1 MLLRR
6 CGADGAVAAMEGL
19 AKTHSHV
26 DCGCCSLPGVIW
38 KRQQMRRSVE
48 STPVHSP
55 GPMPSNAERQFPHT
69 QTLTQTLALLILK
82 ILQMYSSPSQ
92 PQHGNHIPVSN
103 ALL

>member
-1 MLLRR
+1 
-6 CGADGAVAAMEGL
+6 
-19 AKTHSHV
+19 
-26 DCGCCSLPGVIW
+26 
-38 KRQQMRRSVE
+38 
-48 STPVHSP
+48 
-55 GPMPSNAERQFPHT
+55 MPSNAERQFPHT